1 MTKMMKK
8 MTKIGLF
15 VLCLAVSFAV
25 ASSQE
30 VQVEGGDEVGEPYTE
45 TENDL
50 HTEEEEEV
58 EEEIEQVYAV
68 LMPWFVQAVGVV
80 VFYMLTRHFHA
91 VPYTAVLFVTGTV
104 MGVGAVRSGFSDQLT
119 LSISQWTNIDSEVL
133 FCVFLPG
140 LLFKDALEINFHLFV
155 FSFWQL
161 LLLAFPMVLAGT
173 MLTACV
179 ALYVFPYGWT
189 FHHALTFGAILAA
202 TDPVAVSALLN
213 EVGAPPRLK
222 THISGESLLND
233 GSAVV
238 FFTVFSGLFLFEL
251 DIGLGQESTVL
262 EGFKIFVR
270 MALGGVSVGMAFA
283 LALVGILY
291 KLDRRLDREET
302 VLQVAAT
309 VTTAYLSFYT
319 AQVVCEMSGVIAV
332 VTCGILTKAFGGGFI
347 ADHGQVMDS
356 FWSLLEHLL
365 NTVIFALGGL
375 EFGNIIGDKDRDWGP
390 RDWGYLILLYILV
403 NIIRFFLMFSFFP
416 IISRIGLK
424 SCWQEAVFSSWS
436 GLRGAVGIALA
447 LALDNEVKQ
456 ETNDPEK
463 LKLTTKLF
471 GMVGGVAFLTLVING
486 SLSGPLLT
494 KLGLA
499 DSTESRKRIVQAAE
513 QAARRRMLDDFI
525 HLMTDARFYFVDFSL
540 VQHHCPLLRDLTAKE
555 LELAVQQNKDS
566 VHPDRYMT
574 PNLEH
579 VLPYVPDSAPLR
591 WAIEKSKRQMFMDPA
606 TTTAGTGTTGS
617 QGFFE
622 LGVLE
627 EDGSQDKD
635 EDGTS
640 ASTTP
645 KAALVQDIRIMFV
658 ELLRA
663 SYQAQI
669 RDGELD
675 AREYNGFLSYI
686 LLQSLDFAHDAAS
699 AGLSLNDWEA
709 SQLVS
714 TDLVDRTED
723 FVKRLYRCVV
733 FSLRRGTSTS
743 SPQARVE
750 AFRDQQPLRY
760 QQLRLDVLRA
770 FSFVDAHKEAQD
782 RLRDEFGEGGSE
794 VAAAFRI
801 VMDESRA
808 QVRKAEAVLR
818 SKNKKQLKHVISH
831 YLCIILQNK
840 AARYIQLLMDSGV
853 LLKREAVHYLE
864 HIDENIQHI
873 RFCRLDKHPGF
884 IEPRID
890 ESELKQPRPRRKRV
904 KQKSIL

>member
-1 MTKMMKK
+1 MKAIQKMKL
-8 MTKIGLF
+8 GLF
-15 VLCLAVSFAV
+15 LLCLAISFAAV
-25 ASSQE
+25 SSQE
-30 VQVEGGDEVGEPYTE
+30 VQVGGGEEAGEPHNETE
-45 TENDL
+45 TETDE
-50 HTEEEEEV
+50 HTEEEEDET
-58 EEEIEQVYAV
+58 EQVYAV
-68 LMPWFVQAVGVV
+68 LVPWFVQAVGIV

-119 LSISQWTNIDSEVL
+119 LSISQWTYIDAEVL

-155 FSFWQL
+155 LSFWQL

-238 FFTVFSGLFLFEL
+238 FFTVFSGLFLYEL
-251 DIGLGQESTVL
+251 DIGLGEESTVL
-262 EGFKIFVR
+262 EGFQIFVR
-270 MALGGVSVGMAFA
+270 MAVGGVSVGMAFA

-319 AQVVCEMSGVIAV
+319 AQVTCEMSGVIAV

-347 ADHGQVMDS
+347 EDHSHVMES

-365 NTVIFALGGL
+365 NTVIFAVGGL

-403 NIIRFFLMFSFFP
+403 NIIRLFLMFSFFP

-486 SLSGPLLT
+486 SLCGPLLT

-525 HLMTDARFYFVDFSL
+525 HLMTDARFYLVDFSL

-555 LELAVQQNKDS
+555 LELAVRQNKDS

-579 VLPYVPDSAPLR
+579 VLPYVPESARLQ
-591 WAIEKSKRQMFMDPA
+591 WAIEKSKSQMFMDPA
-606 TTTAGTGTTGS
+606 TITAGSTAG

-627 EDGSQDKD
+627 EDGSQDND
-635 EDGTS
+635 EDGT
-640 ASTTP
+640 ASTKP
-645 KAALVQDIRIMFV
+645 EAALVQDIRIMFV
-658 ELLRA
+658 QLLRA
-663 SYQAQI
+663 SYHAQI

-675 AREYNGFLSYI
+675 AREYSGFLSYI
-686 LLQSLDFAHDAAS
+686 LLQSLDFAHDAVS
-699 AGLSLNDWEA
+699 AGLPLNDWEA

-714 TDLVDRTED
+714 TGLVGRTED
-723 FVKRLYRCVV
+723 FVKKLYGCAV
-733 FSLRRGTSTS
+733 FGRGTSTS
-743 SPQARVE
+743 SPQARVD
-750 AFRDQQPLRY
+750 AFRDQQPLRG

-782 RLRDEFGEGGSE
+782 RLRDEFGEGGPE
-794 VAAAFRI
+794 AAAAFRI

-818 SKNKKQLKHVISH
+818 SNKKQLKHVISH

-864 HIDENIQHI
+864 HIDENIHHI
-873 RFCRLDKHPGF
+873 RFCQLDTHPGF
-884 IEPRID
+884 IEPHID
-890 ESELKQPRPRRKRV
+890 ESELLQPRPRRKRDFR
-904 KQKSIL
+904 KSIL